1 MIIPLNEQIKLVIYS
16 FLAGILT
23 GLLFDIYRIL
33 RGFGNP
39 NKILTFIEDTLFWI
53 FTSIVVFIFLLYTN
67 YAYIGMYVY
76 MWILIGIY
84 AYLRV
89 ISRSFLKLQYYILDF
104 IIRSIRIIF
113 KILFF
118 PFAFI
123 IYFIRQKSKE
133 NKKIT

>member
-1 MIIPLNEQIKLVIYS
+1 MIISLNEQIKLVVYS

-53 FTSIVVFIFLLYTN
+53 FTAIVVFVFLLYTN

-76 MWILIGIY
+76 MWIIIGIY
-84 AYLRV
+84 VYLKA
-89 ISRSFLKLQYYILDF
+89 ISRGFLKLQYFILDG
-104 IIRSIRIIF
+104 ITRLIRITF

-118 PFAFI
+118 PFEFI
-123 IYFIRQKSKE
+123 IYFLRQKTKE

>member
-1 MIIPLNEQIKLVIYS
+1 MIISLDEQIKLVVYS

-53 FTSIVVFIFLLYTN
+53 FTAIVVFVFLLYTN

-76 MWILIGIY
+76 MWIIIGIY
-84 AYLRV
+84 IYLKA
-89 ISRSFLKLQYYILDF
+89 ISRGFLKLQYFILDGITRF
-104 IIRSIRIIF
+104 IRIIF
-113 KILFF
+113 KILTF
-118 PFAFI
+118 PFEFI
-123 IYFIRQKSKE
+123 IYFLRQKTKE

>member
-1 MIIPLNEQIKLVIYS
+1 MIISLDEQIKLVVYS

-33 RGFGNP
+33 RGFGDP

-53 FTSIVVFIFLLYTN
+53 FTAIVVFVFLLYTN

-76 MWILIGIY
+76 MWIIIGIY
-84 AYLRV
+84 VYLKA
-89 ISRSFLKLQYYILDF
+89 ISRGFLKFQYFILYG
-104 IIRSIRIIF
+104 ITRLIRIIF

-118 PFAFI
+118 PFEFI
-123 IYFIRQKSKE
+123 IYFLRQKTKE

>member
-1 MIIPLNEQIKLVIYS
+1 MIISLDEQIRLVVYS

-53 FTSIVVFIFLLYTN
+53 FTAIVVFVFLLYTN

-76 MWILIGIY
+76 MWIIIGIY
-84 AYLRV
+84 IYLKA
-89 ISRSFLKLQYYILDF
+89 ISRGFLKLQYFILDGITRF
-104 IIRSIRIIF
+104 IRIIF

-118 PFAFI
+118 PFEFI
-123 IYFIRQKSKE
+123 IYFLRQKTKE